1 MKLSDIFIFSFKAS
15 SGHSTRTLLMLLAM
29 AIGVASVVLF
39 TSLGEG
45 AKQYVTRE
53 FSSLGTHLLIILPG
67 RFETTGGPPPLLGQN
82 PRDLTLEDAL
92 ALTRSSHIRYVAPIT
107 VGSAP
112 VSFREK
118 NREVIVMGSTPNI
131 FEVRQLTKAQG
142 EFLPPG
148 DPAKGS
154 AVCVIGYKLKKELFG
169 NETPLGEWIRIG
181 ERRFRIIGVLAKKG
195 QSLGMDMGDVVI
207 IPVASAQ
214 TLFNTSALFRVLVQ
228 AKGHESIEKAKESII
243 DIIRERHDGEDDI
256 TVITQD
262 ALLSTFDRILTALT
276 LSIAGVAAI
285 SLLVA
290 GILIMN
296 VMLIA
301 VSQRRSEI
309 GLLKS
314 IGAKNSQVLNLFLM
328 ESALLSLSG
337 AFTGVIISF
346 IAIWVFRQMVPGFP
360 LPISLWGLSAAIG
373 IALSAGLVFG
383 VMPAKRASALDPV
396 EALSRR

>member
-1 MKLSDIFIFSFKAS
+1 
-15 SGHSTRTLLMLLAM
+15 
-29 AIGVASVVLF
+29 
-39 TSLGEG
+39 
-45 AKQYVTRE
+45 
-53 FSSLGTHLLIILPG
+53 
-67 RFETTGGPPPLLGQN
+67 
-82 PRDLTLEDAL
+82 
-92 ALTRSSHIRYVAPIT
+92 
-107 VGSAP
+107 
-112 VSFREK
+112 
-118 NREVIVMGSTPNI
+118 
-131 FEVRQLTKAQG
+131 
-142 EFLPPG
+142 
-148 DPAKGS
+148 
-154 AVCVIGYKLKKELFG
+154 
-169 NETPLGEWIRIG
+169 
-181 ERRFRIIGVLAKKG
+181 VLAKKG

-228 AKGHESIEKAKESII
+228 AKGHESIQKAKESII
-243 DIIRERHDGEDDI
+243 RIIRERHDNEDDI

-314 IGAKNSQVLNLFLM
+314 IGARNSQVLNLFLV
-328 ESALLSLSG
+328 ESALLSLTG
-337 AFTGVIISF
+337 ALLGVIISL
-346 IAIWVFRQMVPGFP
+346 IVIWVFKRMVPAFP
-360 LPISLWGLSAAIG
+360 IAIPLWGFSAAVG
-373 IALSAGLVFG
+373 IAIAAGLVFG

>member
-1 MKLSDIFIFSFKAS
+1 MRISDIFIFSFKAS

-29 AIGVASVVLF
+29 AIGVASVIIF

-45 AKQYVTRE
+45 ARRYVTRE
-53 FSSLGTHLLIILPG
+53 FSSLGTNILIILPG
-67 RFETTGGPPPLLGQN
+67 RSETTGGPPPLLGQT
-82 PRDLTLEDAL
+82 PRDLTLEDAI
-92 ALTRSSHIRYVAPIT
+92 ALTRSSYIRYVAPIT
-107 VGSAP
+107 LGSAP
-112 VSFREK
+112 VSFGDKSRD
-118 NREVIVMGSTPNI
+118 VLIMGSTPNI
-131 FEVRQLTKAQG
+131 FEIRQLATAQG
-142 EFLPPG
+142 KFLPQG
-148 DPAKGS
+148 DPTKGEG
-154 AVCVIGYKLKKELFG
+154 VCVVGYKLRKELFG
-169 NETPLGEWIRIG
+169 NMSPLGEWVRIG

-214 TLFNTSALFRVLVQ
+214 ALFNTSALFRVLVQ
-228 AKGHESIEKAKESII
+228 AKGHELIQKAKESII
-243 DIIRERHDGEDDI
+243 SIIRERHDNEDDI

-262 ALLSTFDRILTALT
+262 ALLSTFDRIIRALT
-276 LSIAGVAAI
+276 LSIAGIAAI

-314 IGAKNSQVLNLFLM
+314 IGAKNSQVLSLFLV
-328 ESALLSLSG
+328 ESALLSILG
-337 AFTGVIISF
+337 AMLGVVISF
-346 IAIWVFRQMVPGFP
+346 IVIWIFMRIVPAFPIAIP
-360 LPISLWGLSAAIG
+360 LWGLSSAIG
-373 IALSAGLVFG
+373 IAVAAGVVFG
-383 VMPAKRASALDPV
+383 VMPARRASALDPV

>member
-1 MKLSDIFIFSFKAS
+1 MKITDIFLFSFKAS
-15 SGHSTRTLLMLLAM
+15 SGHSTRTSLMLLAM
-29 AIGVASVVLF
+29 AIGVASVILL

-53 FSSLGTHLLIILPG
+53 FSSLGTHLLIVLPG

-92 ALTRSSHIRYVAPIT
+92 ALTRSSHIKYVAPLTI
-107 VGSAP
+107 GSAP
-112 VSFREK
+112 VSFRER
-118 NREVIVMGSTPNI
+118 NREVLIMGSTPNI
-131 FEVRQLTKAQG
+131 FEIRQLATAQG
-142 EFLPPG
+142 EFLPSG
-148 DPAKGS
+148 DPTRGA
-154 AVCVIGYKLKKELFG
+154 AVCVIGYRLKKELFG
-169 NETPLGEWIRIG
+169 NERPLGEWIRIG
-181 ERRFRIIGVLAKKG
+181 DRRFRIIGVLAKKG

-207 IPVASAQ
+207 LPVASAQ
-214 TLFNTSALFRVLVQ
+214 ALFNTSTLFRILVQ
-228 AKGHESIEKAKESII
+228 AKGHESIPKAKESII
-243 DIIRERHDGEDDI
+243 NIIRSRHDNEDDI

-314 IGAKNSQVLNLFLM
+314 IGARSSQIHNLFLV
-328 ESALLSLSG
+328 ESALLSLTG
-337 AFTGVIISF
+337 AIIGVTISF
-346 IAIWVFRQMVPGFP
+346 IAIWIFKRMVPGFP
-360 LPISLWGLSAAIG
+360 VMVPLWGLCSAVG
-373 IALSAGLVFG
+373 IAISAGLVFG
-383 VMPAKRASALDPV
+383 VLPARRASMLDPV

>member
-1 MKLSDIFIFSFKAS
+1 
-15 SGHSTRTLLMLLAM
+15 MLLAM
-29 AIGVASVVLF
+29 AIGVASVIIF

-45 AKQYVTRE
+45 AKRYVTRE
-53 FSSLGTHLLIILPG
+53 FSSLGTNILIILPG
-67 RFETTGGPPPLLGQN
+67 RSETTGGPPPLLGQN
-82 PRDLTLEDAL
+82 PRDLTLEDAI
-92 ALTRSSHIRYVAPIT
+92 ALTRSSYIRYVAPIT
-107 VGSAP
+107 IGSAP
-112 VSFREK
+112 VSFGDK
-118 NREVIVMGSTPNI
+118 NREVIIMGSTPNI
-131 FEVRQLTKAQG
+131 FEIRQLATAQG

-148 DPAKGS
+148 DPSKGA
-154 AVCVIGYKLKKELFG
+154 AVCVVGYKLRKELFG
-169 NETPLGEWIRIG
+169 NTTPLGEWIRIG
-181 ERRFRIIGVLAKKG
+181 DRRFRIIGVLAKKG

-228 AKGHESIEKAKESII
+228 ANGHESIKKAKKSII
-243 DIIRERHDGEDDI
+243 KIIRERHENEDDI

-262 ALLSTFDRILTALT
+262 ALLSTFNRILTALT
-276 LSIAGVAAI
+276 MSIAGVAAI

-314 IGAKNSQVLNLFLM
+314 IGARKSQVLHLFLV

-337 AFTGVIISF
+337 ALIGMIIAF
-346 IAIWVFRQMVPGFP
+346 VAIWVFRRIVPGFP
-360 LPISLWGLSAAIG
+360 LPISLWGLSSAVG

-383 VMPAKRASALDPV
+383 VMPARRASMLDPV

>member
-1 MKLSDIFIFSFKAS
+1 
-15 SGHSTRTLLMLLAM
+15 MLLAM
-29 AIGVASVVLF
+29 AIGVASVIIF

-45 AKQYVTRE
+45 ARRYVTRE
-53 FSSLGTHLLIILPG
+53 FSSLGTNLLIVLPG

-82 PRDLTLEDAL
+82 PRDLTLEDAI
-92 ALTRSSHIRYVAPIT
+92 ALKRSSHIRYVAPIT
-107 VGSAP
+107 LGSAP
-112 VSFREK
+112 VSFGDK
-118 NREVIVMGSTPNI
+118 NREVLIMGSTPNI
-131 FEVRQLTKAQG
+131 FEIRQLATAQG

-148 DPAKGS
+148 DPARGA
-154 AVCVIGYKLKKELFG
+154 AVCVVGYKLKKELFG
-169 NETPLGEWIRIG
+169 NATPLGEWVRIG
-181 ERRFRIIGVLAKKG
+181 DRRFRVVGVLAKKG
-195 QSLGMDMGDVVI
+195 QSLGMDMSDVVI

-228 AKGHESIEKAKESII
+228 ANGHESIHRAKESII
-243 DIIRERHDGEDDI
+243 KIVRERHDNEDDI

-314 IGAKNSQVLNLFLM
+314 IGAKNRQVLNLFLV
-328 ESALLSLSG
+328 ESALLSLTG
-337 AFTGVIISF
+337 ALFGVVISF
-346 IAIWVFRQMVPGFP
+346 IVIWIFKRMVPAFP
-360 LPISLWGLSAAIG
+360 VAIPLWGFSAAVG
-373 IALSAGLVFG
+373 IALAAGLVFG
-383 VMPAKRASALDPV
+383 VMPARRASALDPV